1 MKKMNEI
8 LCHLKNNPEFRKIN
22 TQETIQKFIE
32 LLPMK
37 LKKGIKFAYVKRQIL
52 YFVLTHPV
60 YKMEF
65 EYNKSLINALL
76 KKANIANVEE
86 VKFFVTNKIEKKKKD
101 KDKINQEDS
110 FKERS
115 YGIFQNNVKNE
126 ELHEKMEEIRNIIKK
141 S

>member
-22 TQETIQKFIE
+22 TQETIQRFIE
-32 LLPMK
+32 ILPLK
-37 LKKGIKFAYVKRQIL
+37 LKKGIKFAYIKRQTL

-65 EYNKSLINALL
+65 EYNKSLINTLL
-76 KKANIANVEE
+76 KKAQIANVEE
-86 VKFFVTNKIEKKKKD
+86 LKFFVTNKIERKTVKKD
-101 KDKINQEDS
+101 VSEYFN
-110 FKERS
+110 ERS
-115 YGIFQNNVKNE
+115 YGIFENSIKNE
-126 ELHEKMEEIRNIIKK
+126 KLHNKVEEIRKIIKE

>member
-8 LCHLKNNPEFRKIN
+8 LSHLKNNPEFRKIN

-32 LLPMK
+32 LLPLK

-65 EYNKSLINALL
+65 EYNKSLINTLL
-76 KKANIANVEE
+76 KKSSIANVEE
-86 VKFFVTNKIEKKKKD
+86 VKFFVTNKIERREKKKLKQD
-101 KDKINQEDS
+101 DS
-110 FKERS
+110 FQERS
-115 YGIFQNNVKNE
+115 YGIFQNSIQNE
-126 ELHEKMEEIRNIIKK
+126 ELHNKIEEIRSIIKK